1 MNGSPLSPN
10 AVSAVGTR
18 NLGRGALW
26 IVLLIW
32 AAGAVAGDLPDIRAW
47 RGELSL
53 PNGATL
59 PIEVE
64 LFLNAAGEPDG
75 NLVSPAQD
83 QRYVRLVEVAFSAN
97 RLRVLSRAPDVEIS
111 GPIEADTWQA
121 SFSQGGFRTALS
133 LAPTAQITEVER
145 VQSRAALR
153 DWPGDAR
160 EIPVEGAVL
169 AATHVLPK
177 DGARAAALLLG
188 GSGATE
194 RDGYFAGHR
203 PLAVLA
209 ARLAERGVVSLR
221 YDKRGVNRSSGEH
234 DPTDIDTLSKDAG
247 AALRWLRE
255 QHPRLPLLVI
265 GHSEGGLIAARL
277 GAGAAPPDGVVS
289 LMGPV
294 LPLAELFAL
303 QDWTEARA
311 AGASE
316 AEADALVSL
325 SRQIYAAAA
334 AHPDPASRMP
344 AVMALLDSASAA
356 QRQAFER
363 FNGGT
368 GTLGAGMLGGR
379 HYHSLLAVTPNLSW
393 RALEVPG
400 LLLFGEFDSQV
411 PAAANVDALTKREN
425 LRVISLAGINHMMQ
439 RSDSAATERYADIDH
454 VIAPKV
460 EEALTQW
467 IEQWLLTPVRVGPG

>member
-1 MNGSPLSPN
+1 MNGSPLSLNVFPTAGN
-10 AVSAVGTR
+10 R

-26 IVLLIW
+26 IAPLLW
-32 AAGAVAGDLPDIRAW
+32 AAGAVAGNLPETREW
-47 RGELSL
+47 RGDLSL

-75 NLVSPAQD
+75 NLISPAQD
-83 QRYVRLVEVAFSAN
+83 QRYARLVEVEFADD
-97 RLRVLSRAPDVEIS
+97 RLRVLGRAPDVEIA
-111 GPIEADTWQA
+111 GPIDNGTWQA
-121 SFSQGGFRTALS
+121 TFSQGGFQAELS
-133 LAPTAQITEVER
+133 LAPTAQVTEVER
-145 VQSRAALR
+145 PQSAAALR
-153 DWPGDAR
+153 DWPGEAR
-160 EIPVEGAVL
+160 RIPAKGAVL
-169 AATHVLPK
+169 AGTHVRPSE
-177 DGARAAALLLG
+177 GTRAAALLLG

-209 ARLAERGVVSLR
+209 AQLAERGIASLR

-234 DPTDIDTLSKDAG
+234 DPTDIDTLTRDAE
-247 AALRWLRE
+247 AALRFLRAR
-255 QHPRLPLLVI
+255 HPGLPLLVI

-303 QDWTEARA
+303 QDRTEARA

-316 AEADALVSL
+316 SEADALVSL
-325 SRQIYAAAA
+325 SRQIYEAAAK
-334 AHPDPASRMP
+334 HSDPASRMP
-344 AVMALLDSASAA
+344 AVMAVLESASDA

-368 GTLGAGMLGGR
+368 GTLGPGMLGGR
-379 HYHSLLAVTPNLSW
+379 HYHTLLAVAPKESW
-393 RALEVPG
+393 GALDVPG
-400 LLLFGEFDSQV
+400 LLLFGELDSQV
-411 PAAANVDALTKREN
+411 PAAANIEVLPKRDG
-425 LRVISLAGINHMMQ
+425 LSIVTLPGINHVMQ
-439 RSDSAATERYADIDH
+439 RSDSAATQRYAEIDH
-454 VIAPKV
+454 VVAAEV
-460 EEALTQW
+460 ESALAQW
-467 IEQWLLTPVRVGPG
+467 IEQWLQAAGHNSTH